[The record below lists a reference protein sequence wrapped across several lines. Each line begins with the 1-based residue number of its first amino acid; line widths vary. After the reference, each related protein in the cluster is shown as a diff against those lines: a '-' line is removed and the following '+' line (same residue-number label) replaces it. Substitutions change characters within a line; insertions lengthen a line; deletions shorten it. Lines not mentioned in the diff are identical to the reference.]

1 MALLQSPAF
10 IYFLFGIASGLG
22 LKLRKRLEQRGCL
35 LAALYNYFFVIGLV
49 MVLIFHL
56 IFKPFHFAWLLMGI
70 FAVYSLEIYDFIAA
84 VLQYIHQ
91 VIQNIHYYMLLR
103 SNNSF
108 SQYEHK
114 ATSEG
119 EQARS
124 KTHKEYK
131 WQDYKQQQNQ
141 SKPDD
146 KQSHTHQ
153 QQKQQ
158 QSKQQSQQEQA
169 HTPQGEMQG
178 ERRLRL
184 EYQHLLNLSG
194 DHWTALALEKAWK
207 KKRSELH
214 PDRHQ
219 SKPAAVIAQKTLEF
233 QKCQAAYAYL
243 KLHIPS
249 R

>member
-1 MALLQSPAF
+1 MALFQSPAF

-22 LKLRKRLEQRGCL
+22 LKLRKRLEQRGCM

-49 MVLIFHL
+49 MVLIFHF
-56 IFKPFHFAWLLMGI
+56 IFKPFHFAWLMMGI

-84 VLQYIHQ
+84 VFQYIHQ

-114 ATSEG
+114 TKNQGNE
-119 EQARS
+119 RT
-124 KTHKEYK
+124 KTHKEYD
-131 WQDYKQQQNQ
+131 WQDYKQQQSTTGQ
-141 SKPDD
+141 SD
-146 KQSHTHQ
+146 SRTHEQ
-153 QQKQQ
+153 KKQQ
-158 QSKQQSQQEQA
+158 QSKQQSHSQQEQA
-169 HTPQGEMQG
+169 NSQQTEMQG
-178 ERRLRL
+178 ERRVRL
-184 EYQHLLNLSG
+184 QYQHLLNLAG
-194 DHWTALALEKAWK
+194 DNWTALALEKAWK

-233 QKCQAAYAYL
+233 QKCQEAYAYL